1 MTGTLVGELHVWW
14 GRLQS
19 AREPGTESAITDTAP
34 EKLAHEEEQGSRT
47 VTPRKC
53 GGEILKHSSFKNGI
67 DF

>member
-1 MTGTLVGELHVWW
+1 MIPWPGDDWDVGGRTLRVA

-53 GGEILKHSSFKNGI
+53 GGEVLKHF
-67 DF
+67 FF